1 MKGFE
6 PWVLR
11 SHPRRREPPQ
21 HPEEAVSA
29 EGSVVEAL
37 EEEEEDRGRS
47 KPLTDTRL
55 FGNSALGRFLLV
67 FTDQH

>member
-1 MKGFE
+1 MKGCE

-11 SHPRRREPPQ
+11 SPLHRREPLQ

-47 KPLTDTRL
+47 KPL
-55 FGNSALGRFLLV
+55 A
-67 FTDQH
+67 QIIC